1 MRNTTVMLVCLLLG
15 LGQLSMG
22 LVFPSLPWI
31 AKDFGISLEQVQ
43 LLVSAYLLGFGP
55 SQFVCGP
62 LSDTLGRKSV
72 LLTGLLI
79 SMLGLGIIIVYHYSF
94 VGALVGRFFQGAGMG
109 CCLVLATV
117 TIRDHFRNTEL
128 PLILSQIAVIVSI
141 VPIIAPVLGGVIN
154 HHFGWL
160 VIFMVLLLYVIL
172 VGVIAVFSF
181 QETITGSKKG
191 IRKPKRVFKQ
201 YLDLLSSPNFM
212 RFACLGWLNFSLL
225 ITAVSVTS
233 FMMQTQIGM
242 TSNEYAKWALI
253 PSCGLLV
260 GAYISR
266 RLHPILGS
274 KRVLMVGS
282 ACHTCAA
289 LWLFYSPKEPLLLMV
304 GVFLIV
310 LGNGV
315 SQPCLQALVMA
326 PYKKQA
332 GVAAAMSGGGEM
344 LVASAISLLLIQ
356 SGVSQPWHLS
366 WVIIGVVVAFVGVS
380 RWEGET

>member
-1 MRNTTVMLVCLLLG
+1 M
-15 LGQLSMG
+15 
-22 LVFPSLPWI
+22 
-31 AKDFGISLEQVQ
+31 
-43 LLVSAYLLGFGP
+43 
-55 SQFVCGP
+55 P
-62 LSDTLGRKSV
+62 L
-72 LLTGLLI
+72 
-79 SMLGLGIIIVYHYSF
+79 H
-94 VGALVGRFFQGAGMG
+94 
-109 CCLVLATV
+109 
-117 TIRDHFRNTEL
+117 
-128 PLILSQIAVIVSI
+128 

-154 HHFGWL
+154 HYFGWL

-191 IRKPKRVFKQ
+191 ILKPKRVLQQ

-212 RFACLGWLNFSLL
+212 RFACLSWLNFSLL
-225 ITAVSVTS
+225 ITAISVMS

-253 PSCGLLV
+253 PSCGLLI

-266 RLHPILGS
+266 RLHPILGN
-274 KRVLMVGS
+274 KRGLMTGS

-289 LWLFYSPKEPLLLMV
+289 LWLFYSPNEPLLLMV
-304 GVFLIV
+304 VVFLIV

-315 SQPCLQALVMA
+315 SQPCLQALVME

-332 GVAAAMSGGGEM
+332 GVTAAMSGGGEM
-344 LVASAISLLLIQ
+344 LVASGISLLLIQ
-356 SGVSQPWHLS
+356 GGVSQPWHLS

-380 RWEGET
+380 RWEGDT

>member
-1 MRNTTVMLVCLLLG
+1 
-15 LGQLSMG
+15 
-22 LVFPSLPWI
+22 
-31 AKDFGISLEQVQ
+31 
-43 LLVSAYLLGFGP
+43 
-55 SQFVCGP
+55 
-62 LSDTLGRKSV
+62 
-72 LLTGLLI
+72 
-79 SMLGLGIIIVYHYSF
+79 
-94 VGALVGRFFQGAGMG
+94 
-109 CCLVLATV
+109 
-117 TIRDHFRNTEL
+117 
-128 PLILSQIAVIVSI
+128 
-141 VPIIAPVLGGVIN
+141 
-154 HHFGWL
+154 
-160 VIFMVLLLYVIL
+160 
-172 VGVIAVFSF
+172 
-181 QETITGSKKG
+181 
-191 IRKPKRVFKQ
+191 
-201 YLDLLSSPNFM
+201 M

-274 KRVLMVGS
+274 KRVLMAGS
-282 ACHTCAA
+282 ACNTCAA

-304 GVFLIV
+304 GVFLSV

-315 SQPCLQALVMA
+315 SQPCLQSLVMA

-344 LVASAISLLLIQ
+344 LVALAISLLLIQ

-366 WVIIGVVVAFVGVS
+366 RVIIGVVVAFVGVS